1 MTAPQDFT
9 TDTQRWAAVQHRSL
23 EAEGVFFYAVETTGI
38 YCRPT
43 CAARLPKRENVLFF
57 AHKEDAEGAGFRPC
71 KRCTPDASSP
81 RAERAAL
88 IVRACE
94 LIEDAE
100 EPPTLDELAA
110 AVGLSPSHFHRL
122 FKAGVGVT
130 PKDYAAALRDERL
143 KRNLTNGASVTEA
156 IYDAGFNASSRFY
169 ETATERLGMNA
180 TRYRGGAPNT
190 SIRYALAESS
200 LGWLIVGATKRGVC
214 AVEFGASPASL
225 VETLRE
231 RFPKAELHPDNSA
244 LKGWLEQ
251 IVTAIETPGEALN
264 LPLEIQGTAF
274 QEQVWRALRMIP
286 SGETRS
292 YKDVAAMVGRP
303 AAVRAVAGACASNKL
318 AVAIPCHR
326 VVRSDGGLSG
336 YRWGAERKE
345 KLLERE
351 KQAADRGETFQL
363 QLDL

>member
-1 MTAPQDFT
+1 MTTPRDFM
-9 TDTQRWAAVQHRSL
+9 TDTQRWTALQRRDAR
-23 EAEGVFFYAVETTGI
+23 AEGAFLYGVETTGI
-38 YCRPT
+38 YCHPT

-57 AHKEDAEGAGFRPC
+57 AFKEDAEGAGFRAC
-71 KRCTPDASSP
+71 KRCTPDAASP

-88 IVRACE
+88 IVRACG
-94 LIEDAE
+94 LIENAE

-122 FKAGVGVT
+122 FKANVGVT
-130 PKDYAAALRDERL
+130 PKDYAAALRDRRL
-143 KRNLTNGASVTEA
+143 KKNLTNGASVTEA

-169 ETATERLGMNA
+169 ETAGERLGMYA
-180 TRYRGGAPNT
+180 TRYREGAPDT

-200 LGWLIVGATKRGVC
+200 LGWLIVGATERGVC

-225 VETLRE
+225 LETLRA
-231 RFPKAELHPDNSA
+231 RFPKAELRPDDPA

-251 IVTAIETPGEALN
+251 IVAAIDTPGAALE

-274 QEQVWRALRMIP
+274 QEQVWRALQTIP

-292 YKDVAAMVGRP
+292 YVDVAKMVGRP
-303 AAVRAVAGACASNKL
+303 AAVRAVAGACASNNI
-318 AVAIPCHR
+318 AVAVPCHR

-336 YRWGAERKE
+336 YRWGAERKK

-351 KQAADRGETFQL
+351 KQAAG
-363 QLDL
+363 